1 MERAKTSGISGAAF
15 DFFAVRLALVF
26 APTNS
31 DDIITIG
38 YCWVIGRAIH
48 PLLIVTELPRAIYD

>member
-1 MERAKTSGISGAAF
+1 MEKARTSGVSGTAF
-15 DFFAVRLALVF
+15 DFFSVRLAFVF
-26 APTNS
+26 ILTNS